1 MEFRDMQE
9 QDTFHAGREY
19 EREIQAKEGDI
30 LNPCGHRNSERVK
43 ALMEFPSSMCPA
55 CLQEQI
61 KELEAALKKYGNC
74 LDSCSFRQGLKS
86 NSFKQCDCGFEQAL
100 KG

>member
-1 MEFRDMQE
+1 MNMEFRDMQE

-19 EREIQAKEGDI
+19 ERKIQAKEGDI

-55 CLQEQI
+55 CLFERI
-61 KELEAALKKYGNC
+61 EN
-74 LDSCSFRQGLKS
+74 LKS
-86 NSFKQCDCGFEQAL
+86 LLEQLIFIAEKSTTDDAEDTTIELANNAL